1 MFATLLVAL
10 SSALLAS
17 SQLVPAASL
26 ASQYSLTTSTT
37 LPFPSATLSTSD
49 AQAYIV
55 KSWSLSKGK
64 LQDGADD
71 IQFVQD
77 PFPNAPAPSSSAP
90 TTNSSVL
97 QVTYPA
103 GGFGTNSSGSQFY
116 TLWNTSDGS
125 SFNSMVLSYEV
136 AFDSNFDFVKGG
148 KLPGLRGGPEPDGCS
163 GGLAANGSNCFSSR
177 LMWRT
182 SGRGEGAWACLPY
195 ITSFMLTLLFVDSI
209 CICPR

>member
-1 MFATLLVAL
+1 M
-10 SSALLAS
+10 
-17 SQLVPAASL
+17 
-26 ASQYSLTTSTT
+26 
-37 LPFPSATLSTSD
+37 
-49 AQAYIV
+49 
-55 KSWSLSKGK
+55 
-64 LQDGADD
+64 
-71 IQFVQD
+71 
-77 PFPNAPAPSSSAP
+77 
-90 TTNSSVL
+90 
-97 QVTYPA
+97 TYPA

-182 SGRGEGAWACLPY
+182 SGRGEGAWACL
-195 ITSFMLTLLFVDSI
+195 LSI
-209 CICPR
+209 RFIHANFYWIYF